1 MRVVISNFGTTGDVQ
16 PFLALAVQLR
26 ERGHEPVLAFSP
38 QYSQFVKSRDL
49 TFVPIGPDMQ
59 ETQRNVNQAWMAMRM
74 AMPQSAAQ
82 MKAILAPLIELVP
95 EAFAALRDLCRNA
108 DVLISGP
115 AQPAARMIHELTGIP
130 FVSVQ
135 LSNFGGA
142 GPPELQAASAELINP
157 FRAQQ
162 GLPPIANPLTLDANS
177 PQLALYAISRHVL
190 PRPANWPDHYH
201 LTGYFFLDDTEAE
214 INPALAQFMASGDRP
229 LVVTFGSMTGTDP
242 QQLTTLLLKAVAMA
256 GCRAVIQ
263 QNWENLDIG
272 QLPPQVFP
280 AGYVPHAWLFRRA
293 GCIVHHGGGGT
304 AGAVFRSG
312 VPSVFVPHGLI
323 FDQYYFA
330 ILAEELGVAGTPI
343 PFSELT
349 VEWLSAAIQKTMT
362 NPGYYEAAALLGE
375 RVRSEHGVQK
385 ACQLIED
392 LVARVGFTTAATVSV
407 PTALARNEKINRR
420 KAFQEKR
427 RTRGKEQ

>member
-162 GLPPIANPLTLDANS
+162 GLPPIANPLT
-177 PQLALYAISRHVL
+177 
-190 PRPANWPDHYH
+190 
-201 LTGYFFLDDTEAE
+201 
-214 INPALAQFMASGDRP
+214 
-229 LVVTFGSMTGTDP
+229 
-242 QQLTTLLLKAVAMA
+242 
-256 GCRAVIQ
+256 
-263 QNWENLDIG
+263 
-272 QLPPQVFP
+272 
-280 AGYVPHAWLFRRA
+280 
-293 GCIVHHGGGGT
+293 
-304 AGAVFRSG
+304 
-312 VPSVFVPHGLI
+312 
-323 FDQYYFA
+323 
-330 ILAEELGVAGTPI
+330 
-343 PFSELT
+343 
-349 VEWLSAAIQKTMT
+349 
-362 NPGYYEAAALLGE
+362 
-375 RVRSEHGVQK
+375 
-385 ACQLIED
+385 
-392 LVARVGFTTAATVSV
+392 
-407 PTALARNEKINRR
+407 
-420 KAFQEKR
+420 
-427 RTRGKEQ
+427 